1 MEEIFFFTKFTR
13 THLPYLSRD
22 NGNSFLNRD
31 IKKKKKGKQR
41 GEDRVIALN
50 SDKFTISPPFP
61 AASIIN

>member
-31 IKKKKKGKQR
+31 IKKKKKKGANKEAR
-41 GEDRVIALN
+41 IA
-50 SDKFTISPPFP
+50 
-61 AASIIN
+61 